1 MKVFV
6 ILCVFAACM
15 FAAGDPIPT
24 VVPTP
29 EQPSWNSGHEVVYD
43 TFEDLYGRK
52 EEAPPEGQDAHMHPP
67 PPTSTE
73 APEVASEGEENEKGI
88 EEPEEV
94 GEEEVGEEPEE
105 EDDEE
110 EKEEKEEE
118 EEEKEEEE
126 EEDAEKSEEEK

>member
-52 EEAPPEGQDAHMHPP
+52 EEDAHMHPP

>member
-29 EQPSWNSGHEVVYD
+29 EQPSWNSGHEVAYD

-67 PPTSTE
+67 PPPPSTE

-88 EEPEEV
+88 EEPDEV

-110 EKEEKEEE
+110 EKEE
-118 EEEKEEEE
+118 EEKEEEE
-126 EEDAEKSEEEK
+126 EEDAENSEKEK